1 MKNKRTRQMSDKI
14 RVKICGLCHES
25 DLAAAVEAGAA
36 YVGFVFYSA
45 SPRSISLQ
53 RAWELAAGAK
63 GAVKVALTV
72 DETDGRLEQIVD
84 AVDPGLLQLH
94 GAESPQRAAEVRRRF
109 GRPVMKAVGIR
120 DAADLAVAE
129 SYDGAA
135 DQLLIDAKPV
145 ASGSLPGGNGIAFD
159 WRLLAGW
166 TSPLPWMLA
175 GGLNSGNVGNAL
187 ALTGAEQ
194 VDVSTGVE
202 SSPGKKSAEQ
212 IAAFV
217 RAAQGRCHA
226 D

>member
-1 MKNKRTRQMSDKI
+1 MSDTV

-25 DLAAAVEAGAA
+25 ELAAAVEAGAD
-36 YVGFVFYSA
+36 YVGFVFYPA
-45 SPRSISLQ
+45 SPRSLSLS
-53 RAWELAAGAK
+53 RARELAAGAA

-72 DETDGRLEQIVD
+72 DEDDARLEQIVD

-94 GAESPQRAAEVRRRF
+94 GAETPQRAAELRQRF

-120 DAADLAVAE
+120 SGRDLAAAE
-129 SYDGAA
+129 RYDGAA
-135 DQLLIDAKPV
+135 DQLLIDAKP
-145 ASGSLPGGNGIAFD
+145 AAPGSLPGGNGIAFD

-166 TSPLPWMLA
+166 KSPLPWMLA
-175 GGLNSGNVGNAL
+175 GGLNTGNVGNAL
-187 ALTGAEQ
+187 ALTGARQ

-217 RAAQGRCHA
+217 HAARESCHA

>member
-1 MKNKRTRQMSDKI
+1 MSHRV
-14 RVKICGLCHES
+14 RVKICGLCRES

-36 YVGFVFYSA
+36 YVGFVFYPA

-53 RAWELAAGAK
+53 RARELAAGEK

-72 DETDGRLEQIVD
+72 DETDGQLERIVD
-84 AVDPGLLQLH
+84 ALDPGLLQLH
-94 GAESPQRAAEVRRRF
+94 GSESPQRAAEVRKRF

-120 DAADLAVAE
+120 TAGDLAAAE
-129 SYDGAA
+129 SYGGAA
-135 DQLLIDAKPV
+135 DQLLIDAKP
-145 ASGSLPGGNGIAFD
+145 AAPGSLPGGNGIAFD

-175 GGLNSGNVGNAL
+175 GGLDSENVGNAL

-202 SSPGKKSAEQ
+202 LSPGKKSAEQ
-212 IAAFV
+212 IAAFIN
-217 RAAQGRCHA
+217 AAQGSCHA